1 MTSGTK
7 ANQVF
12 FSVILWLIIG
22 VKLAKL
28 SQECKINNNLYTKG
42 NLILINFQDLPRPLC
57 VIFSL
62 TNNAIKLMTII
73 DETYLVFPLSK
84 TMIKQLEKV
93 INKLSELS
101 EAQLEEIAQMIMIS
115 IESKEQL
122 ANGSDTL
129 KKMTGSI
136 SDTTLLS
143 ESLLAKDWLTEEEDN
158 AWQNL

>member
-1 MTSGTK
+1 
-7 ANQVF
+7 
-12 FSVILWLIIG
+12 
-22 VKLAKL
+22 
-28 SQECKINNNLYTKG
+28 
-42 NLILINFQDLPRPLC
+42 
-57 VIFSL
+57 
-62 TNNAIKLMTII
+62 
-73 DETYLVFPLSK
+73 
-84 TMIKQLEKV
+84 MIKQLEKA

-101 EAQLEEIAQMIMIS
+101 EAQQEEIAQMIMIS
-115 IESKEQL
+115 IESKEQP

>member
-1 MTSGTK
+1 MK
-7 ANQVF
+7 Q
-12 FSVILWLIIG
+12 
-22 VKLAKL
+22 
-28 SQECKINNNLYTKG
+28 
-42 NLILINFQDLPRPLC
+42 
-57 VIFSL
+57 
-62 TNNAIKLMTII
+62 
-73 DETYLVFPLSK
+73 YLVFQLSK
-84 TMIKQLEKV
+84 TMIKQLEKA

-101 EAQLEEIAQMIMIS
+101 EAQQEEIAQMIMIS
-115 IESKEQL
+115 IESKEQP

>member
-1 MTSGTK
+1 MK
-7 ANQVF
+7 Q
-12 FSVILWLIIG
+12 
-22 VKLAKL
+22 
-28 SQECKINNNLYTKG
+28 
-42 NLILINFQDLPRPLC
+42 
-57 VIFSL
+57 
-62 TNNAIKLMTII
+62 
-73 DETYLVFPLSK
+73 YLVFPLSK

-101 EAQLEEIAQMIMIS
+101 EAQQEEIAQMIMIS

-122 ANGSDTL
+122 ANGSDRL

>member
-1 MTSGTK
+1 
-7 ANQVF
+7 
-12 FSVILWLIIG
+12 
-22 VKLAKL
+22 
-28 SQECKINNNLYTKG
+28 
-42 NLILINFQDLPRPLC
+42 
-57 VIFSL
+57 
-62 TNNAIKLMTII
+62 
-73 DETYLVFPLSK
+73 
-84 TMIKQLEKV
+84 MIKQLEKV

-101 EAQLEEIAQMIMIS
+101 EAEQEEIAQMIMIS
-115 IESKEQL
+115 IESKEQP

>member
-1 MTSGTK
+1 
-7 ANQVF
+7 
-12 FSVILWLIIG
+12 
-22 VKLAKL
+22 
-28 SQECKINNNLYTKG
+28 
-42 NLILINFQDLPRPLC
+42 
-57 VIFSL
+57 
-62 TNNAIKLMTII
+62 MTII

-129 KKMTGSI
+129 KKN
-136 SDTTLLS
+136 
-143 ESLLAKDWLTEEEDN
+143 DWKYIRHYFIK
-158 AWQNL
+158 

>member
-1 MTSGTK
+1 
-7 ANQVF
+7 
-12 FSVILWLIIG
+12 
-22 VKLAKL
+22 
-28 SQECKINNNLYTKG
+28 
-42 NLILINFQDLPRPLC
+42 
-57 VIFSL
+57 
-62 TNNAIKLMTII
+62 MTII

-101 EAQLEEIAQMIMIS
+101 EAQQEEIAQMIMIS